1 MKRIILAICIIA
13 CSLSTQAQNQIF
25 SKYAT
30 IDGVDFVCINKAMFG
45 LGTKMISVA
54 GGGEDLS
61 KLGSLDKMLIIS
73 SDSDGG
79 KKQID
84 EDIRTLSTDKDYEVL
99 MTSHSSGGDNM
110 FIFTNKRKPHEL
122 IIGTI
127 GKDDS
132 SMVVVVGDFSKE
144 DISNFLNQ

>member
-30 IDGVDFVCINKAMFG
+30 MDGIEFVCINKAMFN
-45 LGTKMISVA
+45 LGTKFISVA
-54 GGGEDLS
+54 GGEDIS
-61 KLGSLDKMLIIS
+61 KLGALEKMLIIS
-73 SDSDGG
+73 SESSDG
-79 KKQID
+79 KKKID
-84 EDIRTLSTDKDYEVL
+84 KDINALSNDKDYEVL
-99 MTSHSSGGDNM
+99 MTSHSSDGDNT

-127 GKDDS
+127 EKGES
-132 SMVVVVGDFSKE
+132 SMIVIIGNFSKE

>member
-1 MKRIILAICIIA
+1 MKRIIIAICIIA

-54 GGGEDLS
+54 GGSEDLS

-73 SDSDGG
+73 SDNDGG

-84 EDIRTLSTDKDYEVL
+84 KDISTLSNSDEYEIL
-99 MTSHSSGGDNM
+99 MTSHSEEGDNV
-110 FIFTNKRKPHEL
+110 FIFSNKRKPHEL
-122 IIGTI
+122 IIGSV
-127 GKDDS
+127 GKLDS
-132 SMVVVVGDFSKE
+132 SMIVIVGNFTKE
-144 DISNFLNQ
+144 EVAKLMQ

>member
-30 IDGVDFVCINKAMFG
+30 IDGVDFVCINKAMFN
-45 LGTKMISVA
+45 LGTRFISVA
-54 GGGEDLS
+54 GGEDIS
-61 KLGSLDKMLIIS
+61 KLGALEKMLIIS
-73 SDSDGG
+73 SESSDG
-79 KKQID
+79 KKKID
-84 EDIRTLSTDKDYEVL
+84 KDINALSNDKDYEVL
-99 MTSHSSGGDNM
+99 MTSHSSDGDNT

-127 GKDDS
+127 EKGES
-132 SMVVVVGDFSKE
+132 SMIVIIGNFSKE

>member
-54 GGGEDLS
+54 GGSEDLS

-73 SDSDGG
+73 SDNDGG

-84 EDIRTLSTDKDYEVL
+84 KDISTLSNSDEYEIL
-99 MTSHSSGGDNM
+99 MTSHSEEGDNV
-110 FIFTNKRKPHEL
+110 FIFSNKRKPHEL
-122 IIGTI
+122 IIGSV
-127 GKDDS
+127 GKLDS
-132 SMVVVVGDFSKE
+132 SMIVIVGNFTKE
-144 DISNFLNQ
+144 EVAKLMQ

>member
-30 IDGVDFVCINKAMFG
+30 IDGVDFVCINKAMFN
-45 LGTKMISVA
+45 LGTKLISVA
-54 GGGEDLS
+54 GGEDLS
-61 KLGSLDKMLIIS
+61 KLGALEKMLIINSES
-73 SDSDGG
+73 SDG
-79 KKQID
+79 KMKID
-84 EDIRTLSTDKDYEVL
+84 KDINALSNDKDYEVL
-99 MTSHSSGGDNM
+99 MTSHSSDGDNT

-127 GKDDS
+127 EKGES
-132 SMVVVVGDFSKE
+132 SMIVIIGNFSKE

>member
-30 IDGVDFVCINKAMFG
+30 IDGVDFVCINKATLS
-45 LGTKMISVA
+45 LGTKFISSS
-54 GGGEDLS
+54 GGKDMS
-61 KLGSLDKMLIIS
+61 KLGALNKMLIIS

-84 EDIRTLSTDKDYEVL
+84 KDIRALSTDKDYEVL
-99 MTSHSSGGDNM
+99 MTVHSSGDDNV

-127 GKDDS
+127 EKGES
-132 SMVVVVGDFSKE
+132 SMIVIIGNFSKE

>member
-30 IDGVDFVCINKAMFG
+30 IDGVDFVCINKAMLN
-45 LGTKMISVA
+45 LGTKFISVA
-54 GGGEDLS
+54 GGEDLS
-61 KLGSLDKMLIIS
+61 KLGALEKMLIIS
-73 SDSDGG
+73 SESSDG
-79 KKQID
+79 KKKID
-84 EDIRTLSTDKDYEVL
+84 KDINALSNDKDYEVL
-99 MTSHSSGGDNM
+99 MTSHSSDGDNT

-127 GKDDS
+127 EKGES
-132 SMVVVVGDFSKE
+132 SMIVIIGNFSKE

>member
-30 IDGVDFVCINKAMFG
+30 IDGVDFVCINKAMLN
-45 LGTKMISVA
+45 LGTKFISVA
-54 GGGEDLS
+54 GGDDLS
-61 KLGSLDKMLIIS
+61 KLGALEKMLIIS
-73 SDSDGG
+73 SESSDG
-79 KKQID
+79 KKKID
-84 EDIRTLSTDKDYEVL
+84 KDINALSNDKDYEVL
-99 MTSHSSGGDNM
+99 MTSHSSDGDNT

-127 GKDDS
+127 EKGES
-132 SMVVVVGDFSKE
+132 SMIVIIGNFSKE

>member
-30 IDGVDFVCINKAMFG
+30 IGGVDFVCINKAMLG
-45 LGTKMISVA
+45 LGKKFISSS
-54 GGGEDLS
+54 GGKDLG
-61 KLGSLDKMLIIS
+61 KLGALNKMLIIS

-84 EDIRTLSTDKDYEVL
+84 KDIQTLSNDKDYEVL
-99 MTSHSSGGDNM
+99 MTVHSSGDDNV

>member
-1 MKRIILAICIIA
+1 MRHLFLVIAIIVG
-13 CSLSTQAQNQIF
+13 SLSMRAQNKIF

-30 IDGVDFVCINKAMFG
+30 MDGIEFVCINKAMFN
-45 LGTKMISVA
+45 LGTKFISA
-54 GGGEDLS
+54 AGGEDLD

-73 SDSDGG
+73 SENTNG

-84 EDIRTLSTDKDYEVL
+84 QDINVLSTDEDYELL

-122 IIGTI
+122 IIGT
-127 GKDDS
+127 KEQNQS
-132 SMVVVVGDFSKE
+132 SMIVIIGNFTKE
-144 DISNFLNQ
+144 DVSNFLNQ

>member
-1 MKRIILAICIIA
+1 MPQKKKNIQRNP
-13 CSLSTQAQNQIF
+13 THIF
-25 SKYAT
+25 SY
-30 IDGVDFVCINKAMFG
+30 IF
-45 LGTKMISVA
+45 
-54 GGGEDLS
+54 
-61 KLGSLDKMLIIS
+61 
-73 SDSDGG
+73 
-79 KKQID
+79 QID
-84 EDIRTLSTDKDYEVL
+84 KDIRTLSTDKDYEVL